1 MPRGGFKN
9 LPKET
14 LSEYGR
20 KGQKKSAEVK
30 RKKRDIRENLK
41 LLSEMP
47 VVDGKIEKLTSKTSV
62 KKALKMNT
70 DSATRIAVAL
80 HAKAMT
86 GDIQAIKLWLELTGQ
101 NVEEW

>member
-9 LPKET
+9 LPRET
-14 LSEYGR
+14 LSEYGK
-20 KGQKKSAEVK
+20 KGAQKAAEVK
-30 RKKRDIRENLK
+30 RKKRDIRENLR

-47 VVDGKIEKLTSKTSV
+47 VVDGKIEKLTNKTSV

-80 HAKAMT
+80 HAKAMQ
-86 GDIQAIKLWLELTGQ
+86 GDIQAMKLWLELTRQ
-101 NVEEW
+101 DAEEW

>member
-14 LSEYGR
+14 LSEYGKKGAR
-20 KGQKKSAEVK
+20 KAAEAK
-30 RKKRDIRENLK
+30 RKKRDIRENLRLLAK
-41 LLSEMP
+41 LP
-47 VVDGKIEKLTSKTSV
+47 VGDGKIENITKKTSI

-80 HAKAMT
+80 HAKAMQ
-86 GDIQAIKLWLELTGQ
+86 GDVQAIKLWLELTGQ
-101 NVEEW
+101 NVEDW